1 MDEPSAHVYIARVF
15 SDDFSRARISRK
27 EASMK
32 STFAVV
38 VVAAA
43 LLVSAADVYAMAWGG
58 GRGRGDS
65 SSSSSES
72 YSGGPSASVPEP
84 STLYAAGSALGLLAG
99 AGWYIRR
106 RK

>member
-1 MDEPSAHVYIARVF
+1 
-15 SDDFSRARISRK
+15 
-27 EASMK
+27 MK
-32 STFAVV
+32 STFTAI
-38 VVAAA
+38 VVAGA
-43 LLVSAADVYAMAWGG
+43 LIVSAADVYAMAWGG
-58 GRGRGDS
+58 GRGHGGS
-65 SSSSSES
+65 NTSSSSES

>member
-1 MDEPSAHVYIARVF
+1 
-15 SDDFSRARISRK
+15 
-27 EASMK
+27 MK
-32 STFAVV
+32 STLTAVV
-38 VVAAA
+38 MAGA

-58 GRGRGDS
+58 GRGHGQS
-65 SSSSSES
+65 NGSAS

-99 AGWYIRR
+99 AGWYLRR